1 MVGIMVGTIRST
13 TGIDLTTVGAGRGRG
28 IGAGI
33 THTTGVGAIHILIV
47 LTDHRIIVRHIIA
60 LHITSSHHT
69 QAREVLAIRDIITI
83 AQVWLLDATQEL
95 RNLLTGVVMYD
106 LRNRRLV
113 VAHNLHIGEA
123 HRIEAHIRMARHRI
137 AVARRAQTQA
147 QAQAR
152 EAVTAEARHTL
163 VVEVLVPRIRVAV
176 AEMFA
181 VDSFNA

>member
-1 MVGIMVGTIRST
+1 
-13 TGIDLTTVGAGRGRG
+13 
-28 IGAGI
+28 
-33 THTTGVGAIHILIV
+33 
-47 LTDHRIIVRHIIA
+47 
-60 LHITSSHHT
+60 
-69 QAREVLAIRDIITI
+69 
-83 AQVWLLDATQEL
+83 LDAILVLRDLRIEAEMYVH
-95 RNLLTGVVMYD
+95 RNL
-106 LRNRRLV
+106 RQV
-113 VAHNLHIGEA
+113 VARNLYTEEA

-137 AVARRAQTQA
+137 AVARRAQT